1 MILQRRRH
9 ILHCCIYFR
18 VTTLLADSTLPTS
31 HYRPVPHSSGGLFL
45 LTVDIRPRLLGI
57 AFDRSCS
64 QGIANPCLAAVLHDR
79 RLSVSGDT
87 DTSCPVQSIWLL
99 NDSYNRPLFAVCQPD
114 RRRKC
119 NFGNTCKSSSIDK
132 QKFVYFLTAYHIQQ
146 DSILDKCILH
156 GLY

>member
-1 MILQRRRH
+1 MICDSAAKGTQKSLRPCRRITKMILQRRRH
-9 ILHCCIYFR
+9 IHCYCCIYFR

-31 HYRPVPHSSGGLFL
+31 HCRPVPHSSGGLFL

-64 QGIANPCLAAVLHDR
+64 QGIANPCLAAALHDR
-79 RLSVSGDT
+79 RLSVNGDT

-114 RRRKC
+114 RRRKMQ
-119 NFGNTCKSSSIDK
+119 FWQHLQIR
-132 QKFVYFLTAYHIQQ
+132 QY
-146 DSILDKCILH
+146 
-156 GLY
+156 

>member
-1 MILQRRRH
+1 MICDSAAKDAKKPSSMQEDH
-9 ILHCCIYFR
+9 EDDPAKTKAY
-18 VTTLLADSTLPTS
+18 TLLLLYLLPRYHFACRQYAADLSLPPGTAFF
-31 HYRPVPHSSGGLFL
+31 RRAFL

-99 NDSYNRPLFAVCQPD
+99 NDSYDRPLFAVCQPD
-114 RRRKC
+114 RRRKMQ
-119 NFGNTCKSSSIDK
+119 FWQHLQIR
-132 QKFVYFLTAYHIQQ
+132 QY
-146 DSILDKCILH
+146 
-156 GLY
+156 

>member
-1 MILQRRRH
+1 MFFANAGSKKKSPASAADFPQRKP
-9 ILHCCIYFR
+9 IAKTKANIAAISAADLNFR
-18 VTTLLADSTLPTS
+18 VTTLLADSMLPTS
-31 HYRPVPHSSGGLFL
+31 HCRPVPHSSGGLFL

-99 NDSYNRPLFAVCQPD
+99 NNSYNRPLFAVCQPD
-114 RRRKC
+114 RRRKMQ
-119 NFGNTCKSSSIDK
+119 FWQHLQIR
-132 QKFVYFLTAYHIQQ
+132 QY
-146 DSILDKCILH
+146 
-156 GLY
+156 

>member
-1 MILQRRRH
+1 MLNKKINLRQAKTVSDFLQRRRH
-9 ILHCCIYFR
+9 KLLIFLRFR

-31 HYRPVPHSSGGLFL
+31 HCRPVPHSSGGLFL

-99 NDSYNRPLFAVCQPD
+99 NDSYDRPLFAVCQPE
-114 RRRKC
+114 KAS
-119 NFGNTCKSSSIDK
+119 KSPQSAN
-132 QKFVYFLTAYHIQQ
+132 YFCAFCQRGRGRGARN
-146 DSILDKCILH
+146 S
-156 GLY
+156 